1 MSRPASFVRQRSGSA
16 PLSKGEIGASII
28 KAVLVPGVLLLDLWR
43 ARSERQR
50 HWILTIF
57 FVVLGFVAITEIAG
71 DARRMREMVEFQFP
85 RISFAMW
92 LEDLWRLITFRNS
105 FYTGTRDIYMHV
117 VGFFFGSVLQM
128 PQLFFPFVAGVYG
141 YFFSGS
147 VLHVLRNMQISRLN
161 YVLVG
166 FIGVFLL
173 VRGFDG
179 FFTVRTWTGMWIL
192 VYGCLKYYEQPKL
205 RYLILMLIPPLFHHG
220 FWVICIPAWIVLAL
234 GTRPLLYA
242 VVFAISSVTTVIP
255 VDQFVDQ
262 VARTERG
269 ESALRGYLRDE
280 QVDMTE
286 RFEGLREQTNWY
298 NAYRRAGLQR
308 WAPTVLIV
316 TLLAGGF
323 YLTGM
328 TLYQKRIFS
337 VGLLTMAFSNATWF
351 HFAIH
356 NRSLTVAMV
365 FLSAAFLMTRFD
377 PRTQSLFMTRP
388 PWFKWGLHLALLLY
402 LPLAVWHASVLSE
415 RFGPLALVLPFLVL
429 LNPEINISFKDLI
442 NTLLGRR

>member
-1 MSRPASFVRQRSGSA
+1 MSRPASLIRTRSGNA
-16 PLSKGEIGASII
+16 PLSKGEIGAFII
-28 KAVLVPGVLLLDLWR
+28 KATLVPGVLLLDLWR

-50 HWILTIF
+50 HWVLTIF
-57 FVVLGFVAITEIAG
+57 FVVLGFAAIIAG
-71 DARRMREMVEFQFP
+71 DGRRMLDLVEFVFP
-85 RISFAMW
+85 HIPFAVF
-92 LEDLWRLITFRNS
+92 LEDLWRILTLRNTLT
-105 FYTGTRDIYMHV
+105 TGTRDVYMHV
-117 VGFFFGSVLQM
+117 TGYFFGSVLGM

-147 VLHVLRNMQISRLN
+147 ILHVLRNVQVSRLN
-161 YVLVG
+161 YLLIG

-192 VYGCLKYYEQPKL
+192 VYACLKYYEHPKL
-205 RYLILMLIPPLFHHG
+205 RYLILMLLPPLFHHG
-220 FWVICIPAWIVLAL
+220 FFLICVPAWLVLIL
-234 GTRPLLYA
+234 GSRPLLY
-242 VVFAISSVTTVIP
+242 VVIFSFSSVTTVIP
-255 VDQFVDQ
+255 VDEFASQ

-269 ESALRGYLRDE
+269 ASALRGYLLDE
-280 QVDMTE
+280 QRDAVEAFDE
-286 RFEGLREQTNWY
+286 WRGHTNWY

-308 WAPTVLIV
+308 WAPTVLIF

-337 VGLLTMAFSNATWF
+337 IGLLTMALSNMTWF
-351 HFAIH
+351 HIAVH

-365 FLSAAFLMTRFD
+365 FISSAFLMTRFD
-377 PRTQSLFMTRP
+377 PQTRGLFLSRP
-388 PWFKWGLHLALLLY
+388 PWFKWGLHLALALY

-415 RFGPLALVLPFLVL
+415 RFGPLAFFLPFLAL
-429 LNPEINISFKDLI
+429 IDPEINISFKEAI
-442 NTLLGRR
+442 KALLGGR